1 MDPLAK
7 MGGGTMS
14 ACLTNQ
20 YERNFLLEA
29 ALNDLRFKEKKQQ
42 RQKFNGQSASRST
55 KTADARIRNTRRVLQ
70 IIKDKED

>member
-14 ACLTNQ
+14 ACITNQ

-42 RQKFNGQSASRST
+42 R
-55 KTADARIRNTRRVLQ
+55 
-70 IIKDKED
+70 